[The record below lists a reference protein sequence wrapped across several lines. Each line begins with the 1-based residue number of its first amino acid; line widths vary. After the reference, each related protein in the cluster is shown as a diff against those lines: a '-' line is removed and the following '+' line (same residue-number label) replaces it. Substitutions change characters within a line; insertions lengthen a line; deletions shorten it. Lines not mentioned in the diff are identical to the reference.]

1 MPYVFNRY
9 LVALVVMG
17 VLLAVFF
24 VLLVYVVVF
33 PFQAREEARLEAERA
48 RVEAVTARDA
58 AYQSL
63 DSILGLIGGGPDA
76 AGDVDR
82 SDARVIERAWSRHI
96 EKGVILPERYN
107 TIADYVKALEGR
119 CEDLRAEI
127 NTHKDEI
134 KKCVDANR
142 DIGSRVS
149 DLFVIACGDDV
160 PKPEEM
166 MEQIRRISEE
176 IRNLRPKLTEAI
188 KDRDRCI
195 EKRNDLQKELDEL
208 KRTHK
213 NEIDR
218 LNAAVTAIRKER
230 DKFKEKA
237 AGLETK
243 VIDLQEQVRG
253 KEEKGKTRNVLVVEE
268 RFEATPDGEVIMTR
282 RSGQTVF
289 GAVDIG
295 KAQKARPGMIF
306 EVFRGET
313 TKGRIQLYRVDEN
326 TSCFRLLELYDE
338 HNPILKG
345 DQIHSPFY
353 RRGVPAEFVV
363 LGEFPPPL
371 SRAKVIDRI
380 EQWGGTVGEKIGA
393 TTKYVVIGKGI
404 LTEEVRTAIQLY
416 NVETIAMAGLRDFL
430 GEE

>member
-33 PFQAREEARLEAERA
+33 PFQTREEARLEAERA
-48 RVEAVTARDA
+48 RVEAVTARDT

-63 DSILGLIGGGPDA
+63 DSILKLIGGGPDA
-76 AGDVDR
+76 VGGVDR
-82 SDARVIERAWSRHI
+82 SDARVIERAWLRHI
-96 EKGVILPERYN
+96 ETGVVLPGRYD
-107 TIADYVKALEGR
+107 TITGYVKALEGR

-127 NTHKDEI
+127 DTHEGEI
-134 KKCVDANR
+134 KKCVDSNR
-142 DIGSRVS
+142 DIGSRVG
-149 DLFVIACGDDV
+149 DLFVIGFGGDMPMPDEPV
-160 PKPEEM
+160 
-166 MEQIRRISEE
+166 EQVRRVSEKIRS
-176 IRNLRPKLTEAI
+176 LRLVRDEAI

-208 KRTHK
+208 KRTHG

-218 LNAAVTAIRKER
+218 LNAAVAALRKER

-237 AGLETK
+237 TGLETK
-243 VIDLQEQVRG
+243 VIDLQRQVRG
-253 KEEKGKTRNVLVVEE
+253 KEEKGKTGNVLVVKE

-295 KAQKARPGMIF
+295 KEQKARAGMIF

-326 TSCFRLLELYDE
+326 TGYFRLIELYDE

-353 RRGVPAEFVV
+353 RRGASVEFVV

-393 TTKYVVIGKGI
+393 TTKYVVIGEGV
-404 LTEEVRTAIQLY
+404 LTEEERTAIQLY
-416 NVETIAMAGLRDFL
+416 SVETIAMAGLKDFL